1 MLPNP
6 CLCKDRIWKIIPAT
20 NNVNFFL
27 QFYSS
32 EFQERTLERHLEICG
47 MLEDVENAVP
57 VQENLSTTYGVNKK
71 SVLVNVKHFDVCQ
84 CFAQDIMHI
93 LLEGVVPY
101 ETKLLLRFLIDNK
114 RLFTLRDLNRK
125 LDSFEYGYMNSKNKP
140 SPIARETLNA
150 ASDTKLK
157 QSGKQ

>member
-57 VQENLSTTYGVNKK
+57 VQENLSTRYGVNKK

-84 CFAQDIMHI
+84 CFPQDIMHI